1 MDNYSFYYNIY
12 RVTRTPLGKRE
23 EEEVDIPGLCGNEL
37 SLESIKENIALLY
50 ELPEKVTINNLG
62 GGRVC
67 VAYAADKYGNEKKEP
82 THLWVFYAQLYKP
95 RVPLTTDEVDALPR
109 S

>member
-1 MDNYSFYYNIY
+1 MNNYSFYYNIY
-12 RVTRTPLGKRE
+12 RVTRTPLDKYE
-23 EEEVDIPGLCGNEL
+23 EEEVDNPGLCGNEA
-37 SLESIKENIALLY
+37 SLESIKENIALFY
-50 ELPEKVTINNLG
+50 ELPEEVTINNLG
-62 GGRVC
+62 GGRIC
-67 VAYAADKYGNEKKEP
+67 VAYKADEFGNEKEVP